1 MAKKQ
6 HQEDGPEDGAS
17 EPEEGARASSE
28 PGEPNDDEARDSSA
42 PDASELPSAAREG
55 DSEEASEDERDV
67 GEAAAANQLGIRR
80 YVMAGYFAAGM
91 LVAYILSRTFSAVW
105 MTVSNRE
112 WFAQA
117 LPALAAVSDEAKSE
131 YSGVVAAII
140 ALVATVRIYRRPSAR
155 AWSDDVAGELAKCV
169 WPNKREVTSYTTV
182 VIVVSLLS
190 TAYLALLDRFY
201 AFVTNIVYGNGS

>member
-6 HQEDGPEDGAS
+6 HEEDGPDDAAN
-17 EPEEGARASSE
+17 EPEEGASESSE
-28 PGEPNDDEARDSSA
+28 PGESVDSAARDSSEPEA
-42 PDASELPSAAREG
+42 PIAAREG
-55 DSEEASEDERDV
+55 DAGEGDDAED
-67 GEAAAANQLGIRR
+67 GNAAAHQLGIRR

-91 LVAYILSRTFSAVW
+91 LAAYILSRTFSAIW

-117 LPALAAVSDEAKSE
+117 LPALAAVSDESKIE
-131 YSGVVAAII
+131 YSGVAAAII
-140 ALVATVRIYRRPSAR
+140 AIVATVRIYRRPSAR

>member
-6 HQEDGPEDGAS
+6 HQEDGPDDAAS
-17 EPEEGARASSE
+17 EPEEGASASSE
-28 PGEPNDDEARDSSA
+28 PDESVDSDARDSSEPAA
-42 PDASELPSAAREG
+42 PRDADADA
-55 DSEEASEDERDV
+55 EEAGED
-67 GEAAAANQLGIRR
+67 GAAAANQLGIRR

-91 LVAYILSRTFSAVW
+91 LAAYVLSRTFSAIW
-105 MTVSNRE
+105 MTISNRE

-117 LPALAAVSDEAKSE
+117 LPALAAVSDDAKIE
-131 YSGVVAAII
+131 YSGIAALVI
-140 ALVATVRIYRRPSAR
+140 AVVATVRIYRRPGAR